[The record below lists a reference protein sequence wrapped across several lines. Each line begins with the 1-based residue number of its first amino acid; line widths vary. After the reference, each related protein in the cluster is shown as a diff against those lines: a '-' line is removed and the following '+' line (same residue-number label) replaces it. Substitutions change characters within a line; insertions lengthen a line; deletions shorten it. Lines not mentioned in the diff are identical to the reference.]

1 MTRTK
6 RNLVVACIAFTLP
19 TALTAAQQAESR
31 SAMVPVTGG
40 IVVASAPT
48 APTAWL
54 QGDPADSV
62 YKAARAALNRSQ
74 YKQAIELF
82 GRIRTQYANSGYVG
96 DAHYWEAFARY
107 RMGTTKDL
115 EEGLRLIEMQ
125 ADAYPD
131 TGTRSEAEV
140 LATRIQ
146 GRLAQRGDAAAA
158 EHLAVAGG
166 IVQEKGRQHDPEDEV
181 KMAALQALMMME
193 SEQALPVLR
202 ELVMKRDEAS
212 VELRRRAI
220 VVLGQKRAPETESLL
235 LDVVQNDPDPE
246 VRTMALMFLVESKS
260 DRAYEVLADAA
271 RTSDD
276 PDLQRRAVMLLG
288 QRTDDRSKTL
298 LRDLA
303 RQPGADP
310 EVQQMAVMTL
320 GQTGSAEDRAF
331 LRELY
336 GTATDPGV
344 REFIVH
350 SLASSGHTEDIDFLL
365 ERARDPSE
373 DPEIRQQALFMASQ
387 HDGIEVAT
395 VIEIYDSVDDPDMRA
410 HLLYALAHRK
420 EPAAVEKLMEAA
432 RSDPNPEVRQ
442 QAIIWLGQSKD
453 PRVAEFLIELINR

>member
-1 MTRTK
+1 MG
-6 RNLVVACIAFTLP
+6 A
-19 TALTAAQQAESR
+19 
-31 SAMVPVTGG
+31 

-48 APTAWL
+48 APAAWL

-82 GRIRTQYANSGYVG
+82 SRIRTQYARSGYVG

-107 RMGTTKDL
+107 RMGATKDL

-131 TGTRSEAEV
+131 AGTRSEAEV

-158 EHLAVAGG
+158 ERLAVAGG
-166 IVQEKGRQHDPEDEV
+166 IVQEKGRRHDPEDEV

-202 ELVMKRDEAS
+202 EVVMKRDAAS
-212 VELRRRAI
+212 AELRQRAI
-220 VVLGQKRAPETESLL
+220 VVLGQKRTPETEELL
-235 LDVVQNDPDPE
+235 LDVVQHDPDPE

-288 QRTDDRSKTL
+288 QRNDDRSRTL

-303 RQPGADP
+303 QRPGADP
-310 EVQQMAVMTL
+310 EVQQMAVATL
-320 GQTGSAEDRAF
+320 GQTGRAEDRAF

-336 GTATDPGV
+336 GTTSDEGV
-344 REFIVH
+344 REHIVH
-350 SLASSGHTEDIDFLL
+350 SIANGGSPEDAQWLL

-373 DPEIRQQALFMASQ
+373 DPTLRQQALFVAAQSESVPVATI
-387 HDGIEVAT
+387 IEV
-395 VIEIYDSVDDPDMRA
+395 YDGVDDPDMRA

-420 EPAAVEKLMEAA
+420 DAAAIDKLMEAA
-432 RSDPNPEVRQ
+432 RSDPDPEVRQ
-442 QAIIWLGQSKD
+442 QAIIWLGQ
-453 PRVAEFLIELINR
+453 